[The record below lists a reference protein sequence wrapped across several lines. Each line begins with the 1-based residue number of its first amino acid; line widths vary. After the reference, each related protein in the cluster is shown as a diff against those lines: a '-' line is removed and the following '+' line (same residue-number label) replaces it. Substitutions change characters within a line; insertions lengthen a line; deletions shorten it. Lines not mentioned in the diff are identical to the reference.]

1 MHGYTGCTRMS
12 GVFQSMLNRFYGA
25 VGRPLLVE
33 ALRTQSVIGD
43 DAALAES
50 IAETALVEAFEP
62 GGVVMRELG
71 VDNDICFILAGVV
84 SIRVLGRK
92 IAVRTAGQHVGE
104 MALVDP
110 GKRRSATVVAEDG
123 VVIAR
128 LSERSFTS
136 LAESYPR
143 LWRNVARELT
153 HRLRQRNKFVEP
165 VNSRPVLFV
174 GCSAESIPIAYTIQE
189 ELKCDPIDVTVW
201 TDGVFTASTF
211 PIESLEQVL
220 RSVDF
225 AALVLS
231 PDDTVVSRG
240 TMTHAPRD
248 NIILEL
254 GLFMGALG
262 HSLTFL
268 IYPRD
273 IDIKIPTDLAGITPL
288 TYSPETE
295 SDASKEMASVC
306 SQMRTSILTVG
317 PR

>member
-1 MHGYTGCTRMS
+1 
-12 GVFQSMLNRFYGA
+12 MLDRFYGPE
-25 VGRPLLVE
+25 GRPLLVE

-50 IAETALVEAFEP
+50 IAESALVQAFEP
-62 GGVVMRELG
+62 GAVVMQESG
-71 VDNDICFILAGVV
+71 SDNDICFILVGVA
-84 SIRVLGRK
+84 SIHVLGRE
-92 IAVRTAGQHVGE
+92 IAVRTAGQHIGE

-110 GKRRSATVVAEDG
+110 GQRRSATVVAVDE

-128 LSERSFTS
+128 LSERSFTA

-174 GCSAESIPIAYTIQE
+174 GCSAESIPIADTIQAE
-189 ELKCDPIDVTVW
+189 FKCDPIVVTVW

-211 PIESLEQVL
+211 PIESLERVL

-240 TMTHAPRD
+240 AMTHAPRD
-248 NIILEL
+248 NIIFEL

-262 HSLTFL
+262 HSRTFL
-268 IYPRD
+268 IYPRE
-273 IDIKIPTDLAGITPL
+273 INIKIPTDLAGITPL

-295 SDASKEMASVC
+295 GDAPKEMAAVC

>member
-1 MHGYTGCTRMS
+1 
-12 GVFQSMLNRFYGA
+12 MLDRFYGLE
-25 VGRPLLVE
+25 GLPLLAE

-43 DAALAES
+43 DAALAEL
-50 IAETALVEAFEP
+50 IAASVEIEAFEP
-62 GGVVMRELG
+62 GAVVMQESG
-71 VDNDICFILAGVV
+71 ADNDICFILAGVV
-84 SIRVLGRK
+84 SVRVLGRE
-92 IAVRTAGQHVGE
+92 IAVRTAGQHIGE

-110 GKRRSATVVAEDG
+110 GQRRSATVVAEDG

-128 LSERSFTS
+128 LSERSFAA

-153 HRLRQRNKFVEP
+153 HRLRQRNRSVEP
-165 VNSRPVLFV
+165 MNSRPVLFV
-174 GCSAESIPIAYTIQE
+174 GCSAESIPIAYTIQV
-189 ELKCDPIDVTVW
+189 ELKCDPIEVTVW

-211 PIESLEQVL
+211 PIESLERVL

-240 TMTHAPRD
+240 AMTHAPRD
-248 NIILEL
+248 NIIFEL

-262 HSLTFL
+262 HSRTFL
-268 IYPRD
+268 IYPRG
-273 IDIKIPTDLAGITPL
+273 IDIKIPTDLTGITPL
-288 TYSPETE
+288 IYSPETE
-295 SDASKEMASVC
+295 SGAPKEMAAVC
-306 SQMRTSILTVG
+306 NQMRTSILTAG